1 MDSLEEKNP
10 GLMLQRLCFV
20 VIGVNANPFLFNAT
34 LNYHFSRYEPHSCLV
49 QNLLNSFY
57 VDDLVTGERGVEEC
71 LSLYQ
76 KSKKCLSEGAFN
88 LRKWISNSPKLLEL
102 ICDDQVGTVGTCAV
116 VKDTESYA
124 KTTVNHLELATDLSV
139 DAFIRGDSQ
148 LEEVYQNRL
157 FRTMPKRLRLQIK
170 F

>member
-76 KSKKCLSEGAFN
+76 KSKKCLSEGGFN
-88 LRKWISNSPKLLEL
+88 LRKWISDSP
-102 ICDDQVGTVGTCAV
+102 
-116 VKDTESYA
+116 
-124 KTTVNHLELATDLSV
+124 
-139 DAFIRGDSQ
+139 
-148 LEEVYQNRL
+148 
-157 FRTMPKRLRLQIK
+157 
-170 F
+170 